1 MVKMCVLETR
11 PKLWGSCRLSIA
23 FCVFLASVQMSMLR
37 DDLGLALICMTKP
50 IRSNI
55 SCDTNDATMPTL
67 PWLTYKK
74 VQTKIFSTY
83 FLYQSL
89 YYVILLYL
97 SCGISCKINFYNNFG

>member
-11 PKLWGSCRLSIA
+11 PKLWRSCRLSIA

-50 IRSNI
+50 MRSNI
-55 SCDTNDATMPTL
+55 SCDINDATMPTL

-74 VQTKIFSTY
+74 VQALKYLAHTFCIT
-83 FLYQSL
+83 LY
-89 YYVILLYL
+89 IM
-97 SCGISCKINFYNNFG
+97 